1 MGKITFVGDSGAV
14 DHVLTKKAAEAFPVK
29 PTAMSKAGVGF
40 TAANGTPIRNYGARE
55 LKGVTVNNNAFSMTG
70 QVTDVNKNLASFPKM
85 VEQGL
90 DIVLSKSKGSYISDE
105 KSGLKI
111 PVRLKAKGT
120 PEFDLYVKRAGKNK
134 YNVLSVNEGDEELA
148 VAQGFQ
154 RLEKVI

>member
-1 MGKITFVGDSGAV
+1 MTV
-14 DHVLTKKAAEAFPVK
+14 DNT
-29 PTAMSKAGVGF
+29 
-40 TAANGTPIRNYGARE
+40 
-55 LKGVTVNNNAFSMTG
+55 AFSMTG

-134 YNVLSVNEGDEELA
+134 YSVLSVNEGDEELA
-148 VAQGFQ
+148 VSQGFQ